1 MTVEIIIFL
10 SILAVA
16 LVFFVFEIFTIDVTA
31 LGLLAL
37 LLLLGFLDIE
47 EAIIGFSNKAVL
59 TVAAMFVLSQ
69 ALVKTGFLSFFA
81 DKLSKLGGAKKWL
94 AFGLFL
100 LTASIISGFINNTAT
115 VAIFIPL
122 AIQLAK
128 KFRISPSKILIPLS
142 YAAIYGGTLTLIG
155 TSTNLLVSSM
165 VENKGYEPLGMF
177 EFIGIG
183 FIFLVAGTLYNL
195 FVVQKILPSRIG
207 ISSLMKSYHMSSY
220 LTEFKIGEA
229 SSMIG
234 STCIDRDISHKYDIT
249 ILSVIRDHVR
259 FDKNVSSLELKEG
272 DVLLAR
278 GTLDN
283 FIKFREEEKVLLLTD
298 VKLNSAE
305 LTGDDSVIVEGL
317 VSPGSSLI
325 GMNLNDVDFRKK
337 FGGFVLAIRREGKM
351 LREKIARIV
360 LHFADTLLIFVPKS
374 KLGMLNNNPDIAIL
388 QEYDITIHK
397 TKFWWVIIA
406 LIPLIMIS
414 ASFGIVDILEASLF
428 GVVLLLLLRVINA
441 HELYNSINWSVII
454 MIAAFI
460 PIGIVVER
468 TGTSNLIGSMIV
480 NLADKVE
487 PNMVPYAALVLI
499 YITAVFMTSIISNNS
514 AAIVLV
520 PIAFAVA
527 HQMGVNYKPFIFA
540 VCYGASTCFMTPM
553 GYQTNLMVYS
563 PGGYRFSDFVRAG
576 APLSLFFIILGVIFI
591 PIFWPFN

>member
-1 MTVEIIIFL
+1 M
-10 SILAVA
+10 
-16 LVFFVFEIFTIDVTA
+16 
-31 LGLLAL
+31 
-37 LLLLGFLDIE
+37 
-47 EAIIGFSNKAVL
+47 
-59 TVAAMFVLSQ
+59 
-69 ALVKTGFLSFFA
+69 
-81 DKLSKLGGAKKWL
+81 
-94 AFGLFL
+94 
-100 LTASIISGFINNTAT
+100 
-115 VAIFIPL
+115 
-122 AIQLAK
+122 
-128 KFRISPSKILIPLS
+128 
-142 YAAIYGGTLTLIG
+142 
-155 TSTNLLVSSM
+155 SSM
-165 VENKGYEPLGMF
+165 VENRGYEPLGMF
-177 EFIGIG
+177 EFIGVG
-183 FIFLVAGTLYNL
+183 LIFLVAGTLYNL

-220 LTEFKIGEA
+220 LTEFKIGKA

-234 STCIDRDISHKYDIT
+234 STCIDREISHKYDIT

-259 FDKNVSSLELKEG
+259 FDKNVSSVELKEG

-360 LHFADTLLIFVPKS
+360 LHFADTLLIFIPKS

-414 ASFGIVDILEASLF
+414 ASLGIVDILEASLF

-563 PGGYRFSDFVRAG
+563 PGGYRFSDFVKAG
-576 APLSLFFIILGVIFI
+576 TPLNLFFIILAVIFI
-591 PIFWPFN
+591 PIFWPFH